1 MMAGPAS
8 TRRAGQAGI
17 MLWLVLMA
25 AMAALP
31 VPEFWI
37 TLANYIGMYSLV
49 ALGLVLLTGIAGM
62 TSFGQAAFVGIGAY
76 ASAVLTTTYGASPWI
91 GLVAGVAITM
101 LAAVALGAITMRL
114 SGHYLPLCT
123 LAWGLSLFYL
133 FGNLTLLGQFDGIT
147 GIPPINVFGLELRSG
162 RHIYLLIW
170 LMVAL
175 AVMGT
180 LNLLDSRSGRAI
192 RALKGGVVMA
202 ESCGVN
208 TARIKMLTFVLAA
221 VLAGLSGWLYA
232 HLQRAVNPTPFDLG
246 AGIGYL
252 FMAVVGGAGY
262 VWGALVGAALMT
274 LLGDWLQSVLPT
286 LLGQSGNFE
295 VVVTGLVMILL
306 LQRAPAGIWPLLVRA
321 VLWPFRRRIGS
332 AAAPAELAPPAGLR
346 AIRHARVLPQRAKPA
361 HGRLVLDVRLARKTF
376 GGLVAV
382 NDVSFSLAAGEIVGL
397 IGPNGAG
404 KSTMFNLVSGV
415 LPLSAG
421 EVHFMGERVDGRP
434 SRWMAR
440 AGMARTFQHVRLMPA
455 MSAIENVAIGAHL
468 RGSKGALAGA
478 LRLNRGE
485 EASLFAQA
493 RTQLERVGLGGDGL
507 REAGSLAL
515 GQQRLLEIARALAC
529 DPVLLLLDEPAAGLR
544 HQEKQALAAV
554 LRQLRDEGVSVLLVE
569 HDMDFVMGLVDR
581 LVVMDFGSRIAEGA
595 PQDVRQDPAVIEAY
609 LGGVE

>member
-1 MMAGPAS
+1 MAGP
-8 TRRAGQAGI
+8 TLPRRRFGQAGI
-17 MLWLVLMA
+17 VLWLAFMIALAV
-25 AMAALP
+25 LP
-31 VPEFWI
+31 VPVFWI

-62 TSFGQAAFVGIGAY
+62 MSFGQAAFVGLGAY
-76 ASAVLTTTYGASPWI
+76 ASAVLTTSYGASPWI
-91 GLVAGVAITM
+91 GLLAGVAVTV
-101 LAAVALGAITMRL
+101 LAALALGALTVRL

-147 GIPPINVFGLELRSG
+147 GIPPINVFGFELRSG

-175 AVMGT
+175 AVMAT

-208 TARIKMLTFVLAA
+208 TARTKMLAFVIAA

-232 HLQRAVNPTPFDLG
+232 HLQRAVNPTPFDLS

-274 LLGDWLQSVLPT
+274 LLSDWLQSVLPA
-286 LLGQSGNFE
+286 LLGQSGNYE
-295 VVVTGLVMILL
+295 VVVTGLLMILL

-321 VLWPFRRRIGS
+321 VQWPFRRRMGS
-332 AAAPAELAPPAGLR
+332 TAAPAELAPPAGLR
-346 AIRHARVLPQRAKPA
+346 AIGQARALPQRAKPA
-361 HGRLVLDVRLARKTF
+361 HGSPVLEVRLARKNVRRP
-376 GGLVAV
+376 GGRQRRELFAGRGRDRRTDRAQRCRQKYHVQPGQRRAAPERGR
-382 NDVSFSLAAGEIVGL
+382 SALHGPARRWPALAL
-397 IGPNGAG
+397 DGPGRHGAY
-404 KSTMFNLVSGV
+404 
-415 LPLSAG
+415 LP
-421 EVHFMGERVDGRP
+421 
-434 SRWMAR
+434 AR
-440 AGMARTFQHVRLMPA
+440 AADARHERASRTSPSVPICAATRA
-455 MSAIENVAIGAHL
+455 
-468 RGSKGALAGA
+468 RWLAQ
-478 LRLNRGE
+478 LRLNRAE

-544 HQEKQALAAV
+544 HQEKQALATV
-554 LRQLRDEGVSVLLVE
+554 LRQLRAKVSA
-569 HDMDFVMGLVDR
+569 
-581 LVVMDFGSRIAEGA
+581 SCWSNTTWIS
-595 PQDVRQDPAVIEAY
+595 
-609 LGGVE
+609 

>member
-1 MMAGPAS
+1 
-8 TRRAGQAGI
+8 
-17 MLWLVLMA
+17 V
-25 AMAALP
+25 
-31 VPEFWI
+31 
-37 TLANYIGMYSLV
+37 
-49 ALGLVLLTGIAGM
+49 
-62 TSFGQAAFVGIGAY
+62 
-76 ASAVLTTTYGASPWI
+76 
-91 GLVAGVAITM
+91 

-147 GIPPINVFGLELRSG
+147 GIPPINVFGFELRSG

-175 AVMGT
+175 AVMAT

-208 TARIKMLTFVLAA
+208 TARTKMLAFVLAA

-295 VVVTGLVMILL
+295 VVVTGLLMILL
-306 LQRAPAGIWPLLVRA
+306 
-321 VLWPFRRRIGS
+321 
-332 AAAPAELAPPAGLR
+332 
-346 AIRHARVLPQRAKPA
+346 QRAKPA
-361 HGRLVLDVRLARKTF
+361 HGSPVLEVRLARKTF

-421 EVHFMGERVDGRP
+421 EV
-434 SRWMAR
+434 
-440 AGMARTFQHVRLMPA
+440 
-455 MSAIENVAIGAHL
+455 
-468 RGSKGALAGA
+468 
-478 LRLNRGE
+478 
-485 EASLFAQA
+485 
-493 RTQLERVGLGGDGL
+493 
-507 REAGSLAL
+507 
-515 GQQRLLEIARALAC
+515 
-529 DPVLLLLDEPAAGLR
+529 
-544 HQEKQALAAV
+544 
-554 LRQLRDEGVSVLLVE
+554 
-569 HDMDFVMGLVDR
+569 
-581 LVVMDFGSRIAEGA
+581 
-595 PQDVRQDPAVIEAY
+595 
-609 LGGVE
+609 

>member
-91 GLVAGVAITM
+91 GLVAGVAITV

-192 RALKGGVVMA
+192 RALKGGLVMS
-202 ESCGVN
+202 ESC
-208 TARIKMLTFVLAA
+208 
-221 VLAGLSGWLYA
+221 
-232 HLQRAVNPTPFDLG
+232 
-246 AGIGYL
+246 
-252 FMAVVGGAGY
+252 
-262 VWGALVGAALMT
+262 
-274 LLGDWLQSVLPT
+274 
-286 LLGQSGNFE
+286 
-295 VVVTGLVMILL
+295 
-306 LQRAPAGIWPLLVRA
+306 
-321 VLWPFRRRIGS
+321 
-332 AAAPAELAPPAGLR
+332 
-346 AIRHARVLPQRAKPA
+346 
-361 HGRLVLDVRLARKTF
+361 
-376 GGLVAV
+376 
-382 NDVSFSLAAGEIVGL
+382 
-397 IGPNGAG
+397 
-404 KSTMFNLVSGV
+404 
-415 LPLSAG
+415 
-421 EVHFMGERVDGRP
+421 
-434 SRWMAR
+434 
-440 AGMARTFQHVRLMPA
+440 
-455 MSAIENVAIGAHL
+455 
-468 RGSKGALAGA
+468 
-478 LRLNRGE
+478 
-485 EASLFAQA
+485 
-493 RTQLERVGLGGDGL
+493 
-507 REAGSLAL
+507 
-515 GQQRLLEIARALAC
+515 
-529 DPVLLLLDEPAAGLR
+529 
-544 HQEKQALAAV
+544 
-554 LRQLRDEGVSVLLVE
+554 
-569 HDMDFVMGLVDR
+569 
-581 LVVMDFGSRIAEGA
+581 
-595 PQDVRQDPAVIEAY
+595 
-609 LGGVE
+609 